1 MVKSGTDNWIEY
13 GARMDRV
20 LAYLFDHLDDA
31 LDLNKLAEIAC
42 LSPYHWH
49 RVYHAMRGETIA
61 ATVRRLRLSRATAW
75 LTQTGMPIAEI
86 AAKSGFGGVESFI
99 RLFKAAYGMPPAK
112 YRREGSHRRFDPQH
126 ANGSSAVY
134 EIDIRKLKPTRAATI
149 GHRGSYMEIGRAF
162 EKLFGA
168 LAARNL
174 LAPGLRMIG
183 IFYDDVAS
191 VAEPELRSR
200 AAIIGP
206 ENLPIDAPLE
216 ESMIAG
222 GDYAVIRH
230 RGPYADMKPA
240 YEWLYGSWL
249 PQSGREPGDA
259 PCLEEYLNSPRDTP
273 AADLLSDI
281 YLPLKEA

>member
-1 MVKSGTDNWIEY
+1 MAKSGNNSWIEY

-20 LAYLFDHLDDA
+20 IAYVFDHLDDA
-31 LDLNKLAEIAC
+31 LDLNKLADVAC

-75 LTQTGMPIAEI
+75 LTQTGIPIAEI
-86 AAKSGFGGVESFI
+86 AEKSGFGGVESFT
-99 RLFKAAYGMPPAK
+99 RVFKAAYGMPPAK
-112 YRREGSHRRFDPQH
+112 YRRDGSHRRFDPQH
-126 ANGSSAVY
+126 ANGSSVLY
-134 EIDIRKLKPTRAATI
+134 EIEIRTLKPMRAATVP
-149 GHRGSYMEIGRAF
+149 HQGSYMEIGRAF
-162 EKLFGA
+162 ETLFGT
-168 LAARNL
+168 LASRNQ
-174 LAPGLRMIG
+174 LAPGIRMIG

-191 VAEPELRSR
+191 VAEAELRSR

-206 ENLPIDAPLE
+206 ENLPIEAPLE
-216 ESMIAG
+216 PSIIAG

-230 RGPYADMKPA
+230 KGPYSDMKPA
-240 YEWLYGSWL
+240 YEWLYGFWL
-249 PQSGREPGDA
+249 PQSGRDPGDA

-273 AADLLSDI
+273 PAELLSDI